1 MQPRESLWI
10 STGDGKTVEAANSR
24 VGVVERDAGSR
35 FQYAAVIPGISDGT
49 ATPLGGTPAAQPTD
63 LAATPAAAAAPVL
76 LGGEDADA
84 DGLTDALERR
94 LGLDPLN
101 ADTDGD
107 NLPDGMEVVQMK
119 TDAHQADSDGDR
131 LNDAFELARGLDPT
145 KPDTD
150 GDGHLDGSF
159 AGDQVDADKDGLDDA
174 LEIAMGYDP
183 KLADS
188 DQDGFGDALEV
199 KAHSNPL
206 DIRSTPMDV
215 ADAQADADDATVDAT
230 P

>member
-1 MQPRESLWI
+1 
-10 STGDGKTVEAANSR
+10 
-24 VGVVERDAGSR
+24 
-35 FQYAAVIPGISDGT
+35 
-49 ATPLGGTPAAQPTD
+49 
-63 LAATPAAAAAPVL
+63 
-76 LGGEDADA
+76 
-84 DGLTDALERR
+84 
-94 LGLDPLN
+94 
-101 ADTDGD
+101 
-107 NLPDGMEVVQMK
+107 MK
-119 TDAHQADSDGDR
+119 TDAHQADTDGDR

-159 AGDQVDADKDGLDDA
+159 AGDQVDLDKDGLDDA

-199 KAHSNPL
+199 KAHSDPL

-215 ADAQADADDATVDAT
+215 ADAQGDADDATVDAT